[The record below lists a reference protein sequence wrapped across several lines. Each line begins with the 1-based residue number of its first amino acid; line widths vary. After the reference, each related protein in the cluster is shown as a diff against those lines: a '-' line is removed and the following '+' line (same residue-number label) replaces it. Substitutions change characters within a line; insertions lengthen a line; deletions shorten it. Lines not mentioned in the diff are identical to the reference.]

1 MGIHQPQIYAGMD
14 ETQICERLGREGY
27 NARRVVEPPG
37 TVYENHKNAFDIV
50 LAFVSG
56 SADVT
61 VGKNVYRCVGG
72 DRLNIPGDQPH
83 SAKIGADGVVYY
95 MTEQALHTD

>member
-14 ETQICERLGREGY
+14 EMQICERLSREGY
-27 NARRVVEPPG
+27 NARRVAEPAG
-37 TVYENHKNAFDIV
+37 AIYENHKNSFDIV

-61 VGKNVYRCVGG
+61 VGKEVYQCAGG
-72 DRLNIPGDQPH
+72 DRLNIPGGSAH
-83 SAKIGADGVVYY
+83 SAKVGKDGVVYY
-95 MTEQALHTD
+95 MTEQALHSD